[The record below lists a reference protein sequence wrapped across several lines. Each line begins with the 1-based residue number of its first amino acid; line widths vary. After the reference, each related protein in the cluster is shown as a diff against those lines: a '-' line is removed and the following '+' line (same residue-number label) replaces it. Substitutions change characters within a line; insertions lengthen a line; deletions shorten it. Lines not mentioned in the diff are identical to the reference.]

1 MDCREAQSLVTA
13 YIKRQLDE
21 KKTEE
26 FIGHITHC
34 EECYEELEIYFTI
47 HFALKKLDEE
57 QNVSYTMPY
66 QQGMKHP
73 GKQKIKKN
81 SGTYHVR
88 DKNSDSIVDMLLD
101 NLESTERK
109 LHRRKIFRIC
119 SYGIMLMAEI
129 MLVLMLITQAQA
141 WAGGGVR
148 ETFAYKALY
157 GQEEAVSKK

>member
-1 MDCREAQSLVTA
+1 M
-13 YIKRQLDE
+13 
-21 KKTEE
+21 
-26 FIGHITHC
+26 
-34 EECYEELEIYFTI
+34 
-47 HFALKKLDEE
+47 
-57 QNVSYTMPY
+57 
-66 QQGMKHP
+66 
-73 GKQKIKKN
+73 
-81 SGTYHVR
+81 R

-109 LHRRKIFRIC
+109 LHRRKIFRVC

-148 ETFAYKALY
+148 ETFAYQALY